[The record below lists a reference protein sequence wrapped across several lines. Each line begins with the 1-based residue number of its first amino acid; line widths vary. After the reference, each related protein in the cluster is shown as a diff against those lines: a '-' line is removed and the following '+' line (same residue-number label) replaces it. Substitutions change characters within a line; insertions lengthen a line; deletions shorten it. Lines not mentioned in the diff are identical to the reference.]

1 MNGLGDPAQ
10 PRSQHLLSRHN
21 ASPTMA
27 VDTEERPAVSAPQNA
42 PAEQDSRF
50 QRYRIRTGMFAWLM
64 HRLTGV
70 GLVVYLIIHIWG
82 LKSLSDPETF
92 NALIAK
98 YHSPIFKVG
107 EFALLVAVAYHAMN
121 GLRIVLIDFLG
132 WSPKQKKLFW
142 TLGAVT
148 AVIILVGGW
157 PSIYALGNWIFG
169 PGTMPSLF
177 L

>member
-1 MNGLGDPAQ
+1 
-10 PRSQHLLSRHN
+10 
-21 ASPTMA
+21 MA
-27 VDTEERPAVSAPQNA
+27 VDTQDRPPATASKAGPT
-42 PAEQDSRF
+42 AEQESRF
-50 QRYRIRTGMFAWLM
+50 QRYRVRTGMFAWIM

-70 GLVVYLIIHIWG
+70 GLVVYLMIHVWG
-82 LKSLSDPETF
+82 LTSLTDPESF

-98 YHSPIFKVG
+98 YHNPIFKVA
-107 EFALLVAVAYHAMN
+107 EFGLLVAVAYHAMN

-148 AVIILVGGW
+148 LTIIAVGGW
-157 PSIYALGNWIFG
+157 PSIYALGEWLLG
-169 PGTMPSLF
+169 PGSMPTLF

>member
-1 MNGLGDPAQ
+1 
-10 PRSQHLLSRHN
+10 
-21 ASPTMA
+21 MA
-27 VDTEERPAVSAPQNA
+27 VDTKDRPSTTAQTADST
-42 PAEQDSRF
+42 AEQDSRV

-107 EFALLVAVAYHAMN
+107 EFGLLVAVAYHAMN
-121 GLRIVLIDFLG
+121 GLRIVLIDLLG
-132 WSPKQKKLFW
+132 WSPKQKKLFV
-142 TLGAVT
+142 TLGIVT
-148 AVIILVGGW
+148 AIIILVGGW
-157 PSIYALGNWIFG
+157 PSIYSLGEWVFG
-169 PGTMPSLF
+169 PGSMPSLF

>member
-1 MNGLGDPAQ
+1 
-10 PRSQHLLSRHN
+10 
-21 ASPTMA
+21 MA
-27 VDTEERPAVSAPQNA
+27 VDTQDRPSAA
-42 PAEQDSRF
+42 AATADATAEQESRF
-50 QRYRIRTGMFAWLM
+50 QRYRIRTGMFAWMM

-121 GLRIVLIDFLG
+121 GLRIVLIDLLG

-142 TLGAVT
+142 TLGGVT

-157 PSIYALGNWIFG
+157 PSIYSLGEWLFG
-169 PGTMPSLF
+169 PGSMPTLF

>member
-1 MNGLGDPAQ
+1 
-10 PRSQHLLSRHN
+10 
-21 ASPTMA
+21 MA
-27 VDTEERPAVSAPQNA
+27 VDTKDRPPNA
-42 PAEQDSRF
+42 PSKAESAAHQEGRF
-50 QRYRIRTGMFAWLM
+50 QRYRIRTGMFAWML

-70 GLVVYLIIHIWG
+70 GLVVYLIIHVWG

-107 EFALLVAVAYHAMN
+107 EFLLLIGVAYHAMN

-132 WSPKQKKLFW
+132 WSPQQKRLFV
-142 TLGAVT
+142 TLGLVT
-148 AVIILVGGW
+148 VVVILVGGW
-157 PSIYALGNWIFG
+157 PSLYALGEWLFG
-169 PGTMPSLF
+169 PGSMPSLF

>member
-1 MNGLGDPAQ
+1 
-10 PRSQHLLSRHN
+10 
-21 ASPTMA
+21 MA
-27 VDTEERPAVSAPQNA
+27 VDTQDPPPKATAKKGA
-42 PAEQDSRF
+42 PAQQEGRF
-50 QRYRIRTGMFAWLM
+50 QRYRIRTGMFAWIM

-70 GLVVYLIIHIWG
+70 GLVAYLIIHVWG
-82 LKSLSDPETF
+82 LTALTDPETF

-107 EFALLVAVAYHAMN
+107 EFALLVAVTYHAMN

-132 WSPKQKKLFW
+132 WSPKQKRLFA

-148 AVIILVGGW
+148 VVIILVGGW
-157 PSIYALGNWIFG
+157 PSIYALGEWLFG